1 MSGCDVCIGGGD
13 YDGVLE
19 FQEVSHPKARKDH
32 KCEECRAVIP
42 VGQKYQ
48 KIVGKVDGDFTET
61 KTCLMCAEIREVFAC
76 GEITVLGELW
86 EDFRNA
92 EVFDRLNHG
101 DRVLH
106 ETVSTG
112 QVLPSRPMAH
122 MERASERERRQAS
135 VSQDSRRERQHI
147 RRFPPQMRVFEIGT
161 L

>member
-1 MSGCDVCIGGGD
+1 MEFMSGCDVCIGGGD

-92 EVFDRLNHG
+92 EVFERL
-101 DRVLH
+101 
-106 ETVSTG
+106 TT
-112 QVLPSRPMAH
+112 
-122 MERASERERRQAS
+122 ASECFTKLS
-135 VSQDSRRERQHI
+135 
-147 RRFPPQMRVFEIGT
+147 PPAKSFLLDRWRKWKGLQSANAVNPQPVET
-161 L
+161 PEESANT